1 MLLDPQKL
9 PCLKNY
15 TIKVAIV
22 RFKTV
27 GYGIR
32 SIYSKTLLS
41 IDVLRMM
48 EKITQNLRHLL

>member
-9 PCLKNY
+9 PCLENY

-41 IDVLRMM
+41 NRCSENDG
-48 EKITQNLRHLL
+48 KNNTKS

>member
-9 PCLKNY
+9 PCLKSY

-27 GYGIR
+27 GCGIR

-41 IDVLRMM
+41 NRCSENDG
-48 EKITQNLRHLL
+48 KNNTKS